1 MEEKKLQ
8 KQIVSFIQLLSKIN
22 KYEYYG
28 IAKILAV
35 PTRYQIVGAMD
46 SEVKSFETL
55 TKDMIYKFATVHPR
69 ARKELLKMMK
79 EVVKETEKKKEVKVK
94 NGKTNWS
101 FSQEGRTNREGSLR
115 QVRDG

>member
-1 MEEKKLQ
+1 MKSNVRLNMGEKKLQ

-94 NGKTNWS
+94 NGKTN
-101 FSQEGRTNREGSLR
+101 
-115 QVRDG
+115 